1 MPPTVPR
8 VTLRA
13 PMPAVGRAKPA
24 SGAHGCS
31 GRSKEKAR
39 AGFTTEKVPGTAAAA
54 AAAAVAASTTFKV
67 VSVSF
72 RTRLHRFLTL
82 CEALVWP

>member
-1 MPPTVPR
+1 
-8 VTLRA
+8 
-13 PMPAVGRAKPA
+13 MPAVGRAKPA

-54 AAAAVAASTTFKV
+54 TALLEPASIKIV
-67 VSVSF
+67 KLDRKAS
-72 RTRLHRFLTL
+72 
-82 CEALVWP
+82 